1 MREFKGNK
9 WMKKGK
15 DLFDIAI
22 GAYDG
27 AKVCE
32 LAVTFLLKK
41 LIIYYSEIC
50 NKSEIGLYRE
60 DGLSIFGNK
69 SGTQLEKIKEKLQS
83 SFKEYDLEITAE
95 SNQQVVNYLNVSLN
109 LNDGTFSSTINLL
122 TKYSTFVQNLITRK
136 ILSNIYQSLMKIVSQ
151 TYLLVK
157 CYSKNQQHT
166 TKIICRNLND
176 AIIN

>member
-1 MREFKGNK
+1 MREFVLFDKGNK

-41 LIIYYSEIC
+41 LIIYTVKFVIKVRLDY
-50 NKSEIGLYRE
+50 IGKTVYQFL
-60 DGLSIFGNK
+60 
-69 SGTQLEKIKEKLQS
+69 EKLQS

-95 SNQQVVNYLNVSLN
+95 SNQKVVNYLNVSLN
-109 LNDGTFSSTINLL
+109 LNDGTFSSTRNLL